1 MLRTTTV
8 KRLVTNTGVRIY
20 RIPCEALPDLPG
32 RVYLLVGAGPP
43 TLVDTG
49 TGKDGS
55 RQILDGLEAVR
66 REFGE
71 PVSLREI
78 RRIVVTHG
86 HFDHIGGL
94 AELRRQLGAAVGAH
108 PLDRRVIEAWDERS
122 VLGNHAMR
130 RFLENAGVGK
140 DRQDELIRAFG
151 FARGRVESVP
161 VDFLLD
167 DGQEFDGVR
176 VVHVPGHA
184 AGHVCLVVG
193 NVMLTGDHVLLR
205 TVPQQW
211 PESIAPYTGLGHYLE
226 SLDRVR
232 RIEGI
237 ELALGGHEPPI
248 RDFYQR
254 CDEIRQSHMRRLERL
269 LEILRTAPE
278 PPTIDQMAEQ
288 MYSHPKSFFAM
299 LALTDVGSR
308 VEYLEQRGRL
318 AIANL
323 DEVARD
329 PTAAWRYRVAEAK

>member
-1 MLRTTTV
+1 MLRTTAV
-8 KRLVTNTGVRIY
+8 KRFVTNTGVRIY
-20 RIPCEALPDLPG
+20 RIPCDALPDLPG
-32 RVYLLVGAGPP
+32 RAYLLVGAGPP

-55 RQILDGLEAVR
+55 RQILEGLEAVR
-66 REFGE
+66 RDFGE
-71 PVSLREI
+71 PASLREI
-78 RRIVVTHG
+78 RRILVTHG

-122 VLGNHAMR
+122 VLTNHAMR
-130 RFLENAGVGK
+130 QFLQHAGVAK

-161 VDFLLD
+161 VDFLLE
-167 DGQEFDGVR
+167 DGQEVDGVR
-176 VVHVPGHA
+176 IVHVPGHA

-211 PESIAPYTGLGHYLE
+211 PESLAPFTGLGHYLE

-237 ELALGGHEPPI
+237 ELA
-248 RDFYQR
+248 
-254 CDEIRQSHMRRLERL
+254 
-269 LEILRTAPE
+269 
-278 PPTIDQMAEQ
+278 
-288 MYSHPKSFFAM
+288 
-299 LALTDVGSR
+299 
-308 VEYLEQRGRL
+308 
-318 AIANL
+318 
-323 DEVARD
+323 
-329 PTAAWRYRVAEAK
+329 